1 MDESKRSQELESRLG
16 TGTVDLGVRF
26 EHHHRIVPVQGP
38 LQSLEDRQLQS
49 LDVDL
54 DQAEAR
60 NTERLDHLIP
70 NPDLELR
77 AILRRCRF
85 PGDNELGCTQICKTR
100 LPIGKPACLGSE
112 AALK

>member
-16 TGTVDLGVRF
+16 AGTVDFGVRF
-26 EHHHRIVPVQGP
+26 EHHHRIVPVQGL
-38 LQSLEDRQLQS
+38 LQSLEHRQLQS

-60 NTERLDHLIP
+60 NIERLDHLIA

-77 AILRRCRF
+77 AIFGRGRGRV
-85 PGDNELGCTQICKTR
+85 GVRSGADEMGC
-100 LPIGKPACLGSE
+100 P
-112 AALK
+112 